1 MLGVIA
7 NQVAVS
13 LENAK
18 MYKQMVTMATT
29 DGLTGL
35 LNHRTFQERLA
46 DLLGRAER
54 HGLKLALILTDID
67 HFKKVNDTYGHP
79 VGDEVI
85 RRVARVLEGSV
96 RKIDIVARY
105 GGEELAVI
113 IEGADAAGAA
123 QLAERIRLDVAKQ
136 SIPSD
141 KGPFSITLSLG
152 IASVPEDAT
161 DKQTLIERADQ
172 ALYRAKHTGRN
183 RSVTYQQLV
192 SERNARKLAIS

>member
-1 MLGVIA
+1 
-7 NQVAVS
+7 
-13 LENAK
+13 

-85 RRVARVLEGSV
+85 RRVARVLESSV